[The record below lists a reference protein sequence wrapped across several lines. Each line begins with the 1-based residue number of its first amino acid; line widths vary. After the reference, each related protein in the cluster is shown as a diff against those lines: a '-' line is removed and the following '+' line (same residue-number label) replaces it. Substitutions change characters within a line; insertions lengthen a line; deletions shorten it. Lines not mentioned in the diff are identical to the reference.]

1 MMRFAQQPSTCTNAA
16 LVASMG
22 KQTEPQEDGVRV
34 FGPPAKSNA
43 EIIAEMLAKLP
54 APQVCTSAHA
64 PPLAFACA
72 TESESHWATPMHCQ
86 RPPPGLKLP
95 AHLIGCGFVATQL
108 PFKKCDDE
116 LSTTDG
122 SSSEHSFMLGDSCL
136 ATDVNTTQDKTT
148 LMVRNLPSRYTEKM
162 LLEEWKCAGNFDFLY
177 LPCTTGGQTNRNYAF
192 INFASEAE
200 AVAFQAGWHKKRLA
214 QFNWRNALNISFAEV
229 QGLQA
234 NLTQL
239 RKKRTRCSDPKQC
252 QPLVLVG
259 DQYLSLPDALQYLS
273 FSVQ

>member
-148 LMVRNLPSRYTEKM
+148 LMVRNVPVMYTQEM
-162 LLEEWKCAGNFDFLY
+162 LLEEWKYAGKFDFLY
-177 LPCTTGGQTNRNYAF
+177 LPRTANGHTNLSYAF
-192 INFASEAE
+192 INFASEAD
-200 AVAFQAGWHKKRLA
+200 AVAFQASWHKKRVA
-214 QFNWRNALNISFAEV
+214 QVTSRKPLIISFAEV
-229 QGLQA
+229 QGLQE
-234 NLTQL
+234 NLTQH

-259 DQYLSLPDALQYLS
+259 DQYLSLPDALQYLT
-273 FSVQ
+273 F

>member
-1 MMRFAQQPSTCTNAA
+1 MAST
-16 LVASMG
+16 G
-22 KQTEPQEDGVRV
+22 KQTKPQEDGVRV

-72 TESESHWATPMHCQ
+72 TEIDNRRATPMHCK
-86 RPPPGLKLP
+86 RPHPDLELP

-148 LMVRNLPSRYTEKM
+148 LMVRNVPVMYTQEM
-162 LLEEWKCAGNFDFLY
+162 LLEEWKFSGKFDFLY
-177 LPCTTGGQTNRNYAF
+177 LPRTACGQTNLSYAF
-192 INFASEAE
+192 INFASEAD
-200 AVAFQAGWHKKRLA
+200 AVAFQAAWHKKRVV
-214 QFNWRNALNISFAEV
+214 QFTSRMKLSISFAEV

-259 DQYLSLPDALQYLS
+259 DQYLSLPDALQYVS
-273 FSVQ
+273 F

>member
-1 MMRFAQQPSTCTNAA
+1 MMRFAQQPSTCTKAA
-16 LVASMG
+16 SMASMG

-72 TESESHWATPMHCQ
+72 TEIDNRRATPMHCK
-86 RPPPGLKLP
+86 RPHPDLELP
-95 AHLIGCGFVATQL
+95 AHLIGCGFVAVPL
-108 PFKKCDDE
+108 PFKKSDDE
-116 LSTTDG
+116 LSTADEG
-122 SSSEHSFMLGDSCL
+122 SSEHSFTLDGSC
-136 ATDVNTTQDKTT
+136 AGTDLNSAKPQDKTT
-148 LMVRNLPSRYTEKM
+148 LMVRNVPVMYTQEM
-162 LLEEWKCAGNFDFLY
+162 LLEEWKYAGKFDFLY
-177 LPCTTGGQTNRNYAF
+177 LPRTANGHTNLSYAF
-192 INFASEAE
+192 INFASEAD
-200 AVAFQAGWHKKRLA
+200 AVAFQAAWHKKRVA
-214 QFNWRNALNISFAEV
+214 QFTSRKPLSISFAEV

-259 DQYLSLPDALQYLS
+259 DQYLRMPDALQYLS
-273 FSVQ
+273 F

>member
-1 MMRFAQQPSTCTNAA
+1 MMRFAQQPSTCT
-16 LVASMG
+16 
-22 KQTEPQEDGVRV
+22 K
-34 FGPPAKSNA
+34 
-43 EIIAEMLAKLP
+43 
-54 APQVCTSAHA
+54 VCTSAHA

-148 LMVRNLPSRYTEKM
+148 LMVRNLPVMCTQEM
-162 LLEEWKCAGNFDFLY
+162 LIDEWKHAGTFDFLY
-177 LPCTTGGQTNRNYAF
+177 LPRTAGGQTNLSYGF

-200 AVAFQAGWHKKRLA
+200 AMAFQATWNKQRLA
-214 QFNWRNALNISFAEV
+214 QLTSRKPLNISFAEV

-239 RKKRTRCSDPKQC
+239 RKKRTRCSDVNES
-252 QPLVLVG
+252 QPLVLVNG
-259 DQYLSLPDALQYLS
+259 HYLCLSDALQYLA
-273 FSVQ
+273 F